1 MAVGAGRVVVAGE
14 VLAEEL
20 AVAGL
25 ALCLGV
31 VVVASPKS
39 FEAFA
44 FVFV

>member
-20 AVAGL
+20 AAACL
-25 ALCLGV
+25 ALCFGA
-31 VVVASPKS
+31 VVVASPES
-39 FEAFA
+39 VVAFA